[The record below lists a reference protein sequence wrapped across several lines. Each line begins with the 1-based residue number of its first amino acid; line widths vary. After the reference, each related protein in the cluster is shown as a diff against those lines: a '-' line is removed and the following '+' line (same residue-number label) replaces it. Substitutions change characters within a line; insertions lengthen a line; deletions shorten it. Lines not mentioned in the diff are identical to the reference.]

1 MYNRIKSFKFCHF
14 MICGLAVLCCTLLPS
29 SASAVDIAPNAQ
41 PIWTNA
47 TPNCTF
53 YQYQEGLTFYNEF
66 YNNQST
72 FRSIYSISCAVP
84 AGLQS
89 KNTYAVYSFT
99 LDNIPDDNSLD
110 SGFRGVKSRH
120 GSGGDGGWGVIG
132 YTIQSLGSNSAKVDV
147 YLFGE
152 KTNTTA
158 GTVILFNEYNSAE
171 LLYLQPKERVS
182 VSGASYWQ
190 VTTAG
195 DFEYN
200 YTDLITAIN
209 NKLTTTNSTLN
220 NINNNSITIRDT
232 VNGISTKIDD
242 LVDAQEQANQDAQDR
257 YDAEKQEESDREDS
271 ISDSSDDAQGLF
283 SFTVLNPFS
292 GIFNLFNN
300 DCSANIPIIASWL
313 HAPSSTYTSWWCPIE
328 SEYGIRSYLTPV
340 FGIASMMLLFGFVVR
355 WLSNNSGDI
364 YGARNFNKEMNG

>member
-1 MYNRIKSFKFCHF
+1 MKKLVKGIFISLFAIFLMSHN
-14 MICGLAVLCCTLLPS
+14 V
-29 SASAVDIAPNAQ
+29 SAIDIGPNAQ

-72 FRSIYSISCAVP
+72 FRSIYAISCAVP
-84 AGLQS
+84 EGLQS

-110 SGFRGVKSRH
+110 AGFRGVKSRH
-120 GSGGDGGWGVIG
+120 GSGGNGGWGVIG
-132 YTIQSLGSNSAKVDV
+132 YTIQSLGNNSAKVDV
-147 YLFGE
+147 YLYGE
-152 KTNTTA
+152 NTNTTA

-190 VTTAG
+190 VTSAG

-220 NINNNSITIRDT
+220 NINNNSVTIRDT
-232 VNGISTKIDD
+232 VNGISTKLDD
-242 LVDAQEQANQDAQDR
+242 MAQDTADAINDAQADATQDAAD
-257 YDAEKQEESDREDS
+257 
-271 ISDSSDDAQGLF
+271 DSSTAGSSSSSDATSATSSLLSVIGAGIGAITTAQPTNCRINGDMGNLDVGTIDLCGNPVPTF
-283 SFTVLNPFS
+283 ISVIGSIIAVLVVLPLV
-292 GIFNLFNN
+292 IVLFNRFI
-300 DCSANIPIIASWL
+300 SI
-313 HAPSSTYTSWWCPIE
+313 
-328 SEYGIRSYLTPV
+328 IRSFQT
-340 FGIASMMLLFGFVVR
+340 
-355 WLSNNSGDI
+355 
-364 YGARNFNKEMNG
+364 